1 MKFRP
6 SPRSLAFCAAIF
18 SCLTGCLGDAEHAN
32 PLDPLSPGFVDEG
45 YVTGRI
51 QNRSLTG
58 IGGVTVTTMPGAATT
73 VTSAD
78 GEFRIDDLPAGK
90 YVVTTSSSDYETGV
104 DTVDVSLIQPG
115 RADFELNGMP
125 RLESITVNTAHVSR
139 WWPLE
144 DLYQMEVA
152 VVADDADGVFD
163 LDRLWID
170 IPSLQFSDTMQVTQT
185 PGVFVRTVEE
195 TDLPSGTIHAL
206 LGTPVEVHARDQQ
219 GAVVASPSLQ
229 LVRVI
234 DETPEATDE
243 AFQFGT
249 PNCLQVGS
257 GSTAVPFVEWK
268 ELFLPFPFQHEVEV
282 IRVDPGV
289 ESLVERVTGIPA
301 DSTSVNVGAVPPG
314 DYYWTVSVIDDF
326 SNSSRSKQVG
336 FCVSL

>member
-1 MKFRP
+1 MKFSP
-6 SPRSLAFCAAIF
+6 SPRRLAICTAILT
-18 SCLTGCLGDAEHAN
+18 CLAGCLGDAEHGN
-32 PLDPLSPGFVDEG
+32 PLDPLAPGFVDEG
-45 YVTGRI
+45 YVAGRI
-51 QNRSLTG
+51 QNRSLSG
-58 IGGVTVTTMPGAATT
+58 ISGVTVTTMPGAATA
-73 VTSAD
+73 VTSVE
-78 GEFRIDDLPAGK
+78 GEFRIDNLPAGK
-90 YVVTTSSSDYETGV
+90 YVVTTSSSDYETGI

-152 VVADDADGVFD
+152 VVANDADGVFD
-163 LDRLWID
+163 LDKLWID

-185 PGVFVRTVEE
+185 PGLFVKTVEE

-206 LGTPVEVHARDQQ
+206 LGMPVELHARDQQ
-219 GAVVASPSLQ
+219 GAVVVSPSVQ

-243 AFQFGT
+243 AFQFGA
-249 PNCLQVGS
+249 PNCLQIES
-257 GSTAVPFVEWK
+257 GSTATPVVEWK
-268 ELFLPFPFQHEVEV
+268 EVFVPFPFQHEVEV

-289 ESLVERVTGIPA
+289 ESLVERVTDIPA
-301 DSTSVNVGAVPPG
+301 DSTSVIVTSVPPG
-314 DYYWTVSVIDDF
+314 DYYWTVAVIDDF

-336 FCVSL
+336 FCVTL

>member
-1 MKFRP
+1 MKLSP
-6 SPRSLAFCAAIF
+6 SPRRLATCTAI
-18 SCLTGCLGDAEHAN
+18 LTVVTGCLGDAEHSN
-32 PLDPLSPGFVDEG
+32 PLDPLAPEFVDEG
-45 YVTGRI
+45 FISGRI
-51 QNRSLTG
+51 QNRSLSG
-58 IGGVTVTTMPGAATT
+58 IAGVTVTTMPGAATT
-73 VTSAD
+73 VTSSD
-78 GEFRIDDLPAGK
+78 GEFRIEELPAGT
-90 YVVTTSSSDYETGV
+90 YVVTASGLNYEIGI

-144 DLYQMEVA
+144 DLYRMEVS

-163 LDRLWID
+163 LDKLWID

-185 PGVFVRTVEE
+185 PGLFVRTVEE

-206 LGTPVEVHARDQQ
+206 LGTPVELHARDQQ
-219 GAVVASPSLQ
+219 GAVVVSPSVQ

-243 AFQFGT
+243 AFQFGA
-249 PNCLQVGS
+249 PNCLQIES
-257 GSTAVPFVEWK
+257 GNTAIPVVEWK
-268 ELFLPFPFQHEVEV
+268 EVFLPFPFQHEVEV

-289 ESLVERVTGIPA
+289 ESLVERLTNIPA
-301 DSTSVNVGAVPPG
+301 DSTSVDASGVPPG

-336 FCVSL
+336 FCVTL